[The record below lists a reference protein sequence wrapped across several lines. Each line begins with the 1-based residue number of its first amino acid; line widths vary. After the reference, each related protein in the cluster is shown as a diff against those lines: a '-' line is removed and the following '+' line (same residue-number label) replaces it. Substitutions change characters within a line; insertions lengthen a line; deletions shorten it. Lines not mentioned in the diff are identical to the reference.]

1 MDLKAPIYAKDF
13 RDWTALHY
21 ASYNGRDHV
30 VRLLCK
36 YDDDANKL
44 RHMRNT
50 QGRTAK
56 EIAAKEQTKKY
67 FDTLWESSRT
77 GKLDVVRRLV
87 ISGEHIDAGTIKNSY
102 TPLILASQGQ
112 HLLVVKYLLDHGA
125 NPHLRDKEGK
135 SALDYAHDTN
145 NIKVVALIQ
154 EAIDRENGAEQ
165 DKGAKEELVDPMK
178 DSRVAV

>member
-1 MDLKAPIYAKDF
+1 MRDF
-13 RDWTALHY
+13 TE
-21 ASYNGRDHV
+21 
-30 VRLLCK
+30 
-36 YDDDANKL
+36 
-44 RHMRNT
+44 T
-50 QGRTAK
+50 
-56 EIAAKEQTKKY
+56 EQTKKY